1 MRKRYIIFL
10 FFISLLPVDC
20 SMQQEHKDEK
30 IGNEKMPVLKNP
42 FNKLC
47 QYWEVTDAEG
57 PTYRDLYDEQQ
68 EGVKNYP
75 GIIFMT
81 DSTFLEN
88 PKAEMRYGKFVY
100 KGKEIDA
107 QFDDGKKAVY
117 TIQNID
123 GDTMQVKRVE
133 KDHTSIL
140 YLKGD
145 RVFWP
150 DASLNP
156 FNKINSQWRIKPSK
170 SESPEQLTERLKG
183 CVQFYE
189 YLFIGNG
196 DSDNNDINFI
206 GLPTCFK
213 WYQGGILVQSEKNLD
228 KKWINCFYSQ
238 EEAMSARQ
246 MMEDALTT
254 KKYDWDTTQ
263 TNWLKQTANVL
274 KQIHDKM

>member
-1 MRKRYIIFL
+1 MIFL

-30 IGNEKMPVLKNP
+30 IVDEKFPVFKDP
-42 FNKLC
+42 FHKLC
-47 QYWEVTDAEG
+47 QYWEVTDAER
-57 PTYRDLYDEQQ
+57 PTYRDLYDNQQ

-88 PKAEMRYGKFVY
+88 PKSAMRYGKFVF

-117 TIQNID
+117 RIQNIQ
-123 GDTMQVKRVE
+123 GDTMEFRRVE
-133 KDHTSIL
+133 KDHTTIL
-140 YLKGD
+140 YVKGD

-150 DASLNP
+150 DALLNP
-156 FNKINSQWRIKPSK
+156 FNKLNSKWRIKPSK
-170 SESPEQLTERLKG
+170 LESPQELNERLKE

-189 YLFIGNG
+189 YLFLGNAE
-196 DSDNNDINFI
+196 SDNNDINFL

-213 WYQGGILVQSEKNLD
+213 WYQGGIFVLSEKNLD
-228 KKWINCFYSQ
+228 KKWVNCFYS
-238 EEAMSARQ
+238 EEQAQQARQ
-246 MMEDALTT
+246 MMEDVVTT
-254 KKYDWDTTQ
+254 KKYHWDTTQ

>member
-1 MRKRYIIFL
+1 
-10 FFISLLPVDC
+10 
-20 SMQQEHKDEK
+20 MQQEHKDEK
-30 IGNEKMPVLKNP
+30 VVDSKTPVLKDP
-42 FNKLC
+42 FHKLC
-47 QYWEVTDAEG
+47 QYWDVTDAEN
-57 PTYRDLYDEQQ
+57 PTFRDVYDQQ
-68 EGVKNYP
+68 VPGIYNYP

-88 PKAEMRYGKFVY
+88 PRSTMRYGRFTF

-107 QFDDGKKAVY
+107 QFDDGNKAVY
-117 TIQNID
+117 TIQLVQ
-123 GDTMQVKRVE
+123 GDTMQIKRVE

-140 YLKGD
+140 YVKGD

-156 FNKINSQWRIKPSK
+156 FNKINSKWRIKPSK
-170 SESPEQLTERLKG
+170 SETPEELKERLKE

-189 YLFIGNG
+189 YLFLGNAESESNEV
-196 DSDNNDINFI
+196 DFL

-213 WYQGGILVQSEKNLD
+213 WYQGGIFVQSEKNLD
-228 KKWINCFYSQ
+228 KKWINCFYS
-238 EEAMSARQ
+238 EEQALQARQ
-246 MMEDALTT
+246 MMEDAVTT

-274 KQIHDKM
+274 KTNS